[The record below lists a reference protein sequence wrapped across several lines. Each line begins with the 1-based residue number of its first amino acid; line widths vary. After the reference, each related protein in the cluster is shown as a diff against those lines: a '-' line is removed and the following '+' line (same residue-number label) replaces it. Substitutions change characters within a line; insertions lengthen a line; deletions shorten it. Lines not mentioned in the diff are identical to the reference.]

1 MHKYKVIFY
10 AEWRKITGCIIEA
23 YDESRAEKLAAYKLQ
38 DEIKAA
44 ESKLNLKVNRSFVTR
59 LPDNQHRR

>member
-23 YDESRAEKLAAYKLQ
+23 CDESRAEKLAAYKLQ
-38 DEIKAA
+38 DQIKAA